1 MAEAHPQLIGIIPAR
16 LGSVRFPG
24 KPLAELGGETV
35 IERVVKRVLS
45 AGVCDAVLVATDDNR
60 IAQAAERA
68 GAEAR
73 MTDPKLANGTL
84 RSHAALV
91 QWETDL
97 KTEADWII
105 NIQGDEPFVHPEQLK
120 KLAQLI
126 RKPGAGIATL
136 ARPKSE
142 NDPERENPNRVKVTC
157 DLNGS
162 ALYFSRSPIPSSPGP
177 WLEHVGLYAFS
188 RGALEALTHLHATE
202 LEKRERLEQLRW
214 LEHGWKIAV
223 GRTEHLTHAV
233 DTPEDLIHLQNLL
246 EGGELE

>member
-136 ARPKSE
+136 ARPKSA

>member
-1 MAEAHPQLIGIIPAR
+1 MSDEHPKLVGIIPAR
-16 LGSVRFPG
+16 WGSTRFPG
-24 KPLAELGGETV
+24 KPLAELEGKTV
-35 IERVVKRVLS
+35 IERVVEKTLS
-45 AGVCDAVLVATDDNR
+45 AGVCDTVLVATDDER

-68 GAEAR
+68 GAETR
-73 MTDPKLANGTL
+73 MTDSKLANGTL

-91 QWETDL
+91 QWEADQ
-97 KTEADWII
+97 KTTAEWII
-105 NIQGDEPFVHPEQLK
+105 NIQGDEPFVHPEQLQ

-136 ARPKSE
+136 ARPKTAD
-142 NDPERENPNRVKVTC
+142 DPERENPNRVKVTC

-202 LEKRERLEQLRW
+202 LERRERLEQLRW
-214 LEHGWKIAV
+214 LEHGWNIAV
-223 GRTEHLTHAV
+223 GRTRHSTHAV
-233 DTPEDLIHLQNLL
+233 DTPEDLSRLRNLL
-246 EGGELE
+246 KSGNLN

>member
-16 LGSVRFPG
+16 LGSERFPG

-136 ARPKSE
+136 ARPKSA

>member
-16 LGSVRFPG
+16 LGSERFPG

-35 IERVVKRVLS
+35 IERVVKRVLN

>member
-1 MAEAHPQLIGIIPAR
+1 MSDSRPKLIGIIPAR
-16 LGSVRFPG
+16 WGSTRFPG
-24 KPLAELGGETV
+24 KPLAELAGKTV
-35 IERVVKRVLS
+35 IERVVERTLT
-45 AGVCDAVLVATDDNR
+45 AGVCDAVLVATDDDR

-68 GAEAR
+68 GADTR

-91 QWETDL
+91 QWESVQSSQ
-97 KTEADWII
+97 ADWIL
-105 NIQGDEPFVHPEQLK
+105 NIQGDEPFVHPEQLQ

-136 ARPKSE
+136 ARPKE
-142 NDPERENPNRVKVTC
+142 AEDPERENPNRVKVTC

-188 RGALEALTHLHATE
+188 RGALEALTLLHATE

-223 GRTEHLTHAV
+223 GRTRHLTHAV
-233 DTPEDLIHLQNLL
+233 DTPQDLIQLRSLL
-246 EGGELE
+246 EGGELD

>member
-16 LGSVRFPG
+16 LGSERFPG